1 MKTMFNRRQMMIAA
15 AAASF
20 PAISPAKSG
29 WAQAGWPS
37 KPIRWIVNFPPAGAA
52 DILSRTLA
60 EYYGTR
66 LGQPI
71 VVENKPGA
79 GGLLGADILAKAKGD
94 THLVMMSS
102 AASHGIGPVLY
113 KDVPYDPLADFTH
126 IHLVG
131 TFPTVLAVSASS
143 PITSVAQLI
152 EMAKAKPGEVTYGS
166 GGNGTMNHLTGQ
178 VLARAASVQL
188 THIPYRGSA
197 PAMNDLMGGQIV
209 ALMESLPTAIG
220 YFTSGRMRPLAVSE
234 DQRSSSLPDVPT
246 FREAGFAGVVTTNWF
261 GFTATADIPRDLVL
275 RWESETGAAL
285 QSAQVKEAFAK
296 IGVRPG
302 TLGASGY
309 TDLIRGELARWK
321 EVIAAGNI
329 RAD

>member
-1 MKTMFNRRQMMIAA
+1 MLSRRNFLIAA
-15 AAASF
+15 SAAPSVTLGVAR
-20 PAISPAKSG
+20 
-29 WAQAGWPS
+29 AQSAWPT

-60 EYYGTR
+60 EWFGTK

-79 GGLLGADILAKAKGD
+79 GGLLGADIVAKARGD
-94 THLVMMSS
+94 VHIVMMSS

-113 KDVPYDPLADFTH
+113 KDVPYDPLAYFLH

-131 TFPTVLAVSASS
+131 TFPTVLAVNGSS

-152 EMAKAKPGEVTYGS
+152 DQARAKPGEITYGS

-178 VLARAASVQL
+178 LLARATGVPL

-234 DQRSSSLPDVPT
+234 EERSPALPNVPT
-246 FREAGFAGVVTTNWF
+246 FREAGFALTTTNWF
-261 GFTATADIPRDLVL
+261 GFSAPAGIPPETAK
-275 RWESETGAAL
+275 RWETEIQTAL
-285 QSAQVKEAFAK
+285 KSDEVKEKFAK

-302 TLGASGY
+302 TMGAEAY
-309 TDLIRGELARWK
+309 TALIRSELDRWR
-321 EVIAAGNI
+321 EVIRAGNI

>member
-1 MKTMFNRRQMMIAA
+1 MLSRRRFSVLAALAAPGVAA
-15 AAASF
+15 AQT
-20 PAISPAKSG
+20 P
-29 WAQAGWPS
+29 WPS

-60 EYYGTR
+60 EYFGSR

-79 GGLLGADILAKAKGD
+79 GGMLGADIVAKARGD
-94 THLVMMSS
+94 THVVMMSS

-113 KDVPYDPLADFTH
+113 KEVPYDPLGDFTH

-131 TFPTVLAVSASS
+131 TFPSVLAVNGSS
-143 PITSVAQLI
+143 TITTARQLI
-152 EMAKAKPGEVTYGS
+152 DLARSKPGEITYGS
-166 GGNGTMNHLTGQ
+166 GGNGTMNHLVGQ
-178 VLARAASVQL
+178 LLARSAGVQL

-197 PAMNDLMGGQIV
+197 PAMNDLLGGQIT

-220 YFTSGRMRPLAVSE
+220 YFNSGRMRPLAVSE
-234 DQRSSSLPDVPT
+234 AERSPSLPNVPT
-246 FREAGFAGVVTTNWF
+246 FREAGFQDVVATNWF
-261 GFTATADIPRDLVL
+261 GFSAAADIPPAIAR
-275 RWESETGAAL
+275 RWETEIATAL

-302 TLGASGY
+302 TLGATGY
-309 TDLIRGELARWK
+309 TDLIRSELARWK
-321 EVIAAGNI
+321 EVIRAGNI

>member
-1 MKTMFNRRQMMIAA
+1 MLSRRRFSLLAALATPSIAA
-15 AAASF
+15 AQT
-20 PAISPAKSG
+20 P
-29 WAQAGWPS
+29 WPS

-60 EYYGTR
+60 EYFGNR

-79 GGLLGADILAKAKGD
+79 GGMVGADIVAKARGD
-94 THLVMMSS
+94 SHVVMMSN

-113 KDVPYDPLADFTH
+113 NNVPYDPLGDFTH

-131 TFPTVLAVSASS
+131 TFPSVLAVNGGSAV
-143 PITSVAQLI
+143 TSVQQLVDL
-152 EMAKAKPGEVTYGS
+152 AKGKPGEVTYGS
-166 GGNGTMNHLTGQ
+166 GGNGTMNHLVGQ
-178 VLARAASVQL
+178 VLARAANMPF

-197 PAMNDLMGGQIV
+197 PAMNDLLGGQIV

-220 YFTSGRMRPLAVSE
+220 YFNSGRMRPLAVSE
-234 DQRSSSLPDVPT
+234 AERSPALPDTPT
-246 FREAGFAGVVTTNWF
+246 FREAGFDVVATNWF
-261 GFTATADIPRDLVL
+261 GFSAAAGIPPEIAR
-275 RWESETGAAL
+275 RWETEIATAL

-302 TLGASGY
+302 TLGAAAY
-309 TDLIRGELARWK
+309 TDLVRSELGRWR
-321 EVIAAGNI
+321 EVIRAGNI

>member
-1 MKTMFNRRQMMIAA
+1 MLSRRNFLIAA
-15 AAASF
+15 AAAPSTLGV
-20 PAISPAKSG
+20 AR
-29 WAQAGWPS
+29 AQSAWPS

-60 EYYGTR
+60 EHFGNK

-79 GGLLGADILAKAKGD
+79 GGLLGADIVAKAKGD
-94 THLVMMSS
+94 PHVVMMSS

-113 KDVPYDPLADFTH
+113 KDVPYDPLADFQH

-131 TFPTVLAVSASS
+131 TFPTVLAVSGTSS
-143 PITSVAQLI
+143 VTSVKQLI
-152 EMAKAKPGEVTYGS
+152 DEARADPAKITYGS

-178 VLARAASVQL
+178 VLARASGVML

-220 YFTSGRMRPLAVSE
+220 YFSSGRMRPLAVSE
-234 DQRSSSLPDVPT
+234 AERSPSLPNVPT
-246 FREAGFAGVVTTNWF
+246 FREAGFDVVTTNWF
-261 GFTATADIPRDLVL
+261 GFSIPAGIPSEIAKRWEAEIATALKSD
-275 RWESETGAAL
+275 E
-285 QSAQVKEAFAK
+285 VKEKFAK

-302 TLGASGY
+302 TLGAEGY
-309 TDLIRGELARWK
+309 TDLIRTELVRWK
-321 EVIAAGNI
+321 EVIRAANI
-329 RAD
+329 KAD

>member
-1 MKTMFNRRQMMIAA
+1 MISRRNFVTAAPTVAAIIAA
-15 AAASF
+15 PS
-20 PAISPAKSG
+20 ISR
-29 WAQAGWPS
+29 AQAAWPS

-60 EYYGTR
+60 EHFGNR

-79 GGLLGADILAKAKGD
+79 GGMLGADILAKAKGD

-113 KDVPYDPLADFTH
+113 RDVPYDPLADFTH

-131 TFPTVLAVSASS
+131 TFPSVLAVNATS
-143 PITSVAQLI
+143 PITSVQQLI
-152 EMAKAKPGEVTYGS
+152 DQAKAKPGEVTYGS

-178 VLARAASVQL
+178 VLARAANVSL

-197 PAMNDLMGGQIV
+197 PAMNDLLGGQIV

-234 DQRSSSLPDVPT
+234 EARSPALPDVPT
-246 FREAGFAGVVTTNWF
+246 FREAGFTGVVSTNWF
-261 GFTATADIPRDLVL
+261 GFSTTAGIPAEIAK
-275 RWESETGAAL
+275 RWETEIVTAL
-285 QSAQVKEAFAK
+285 QSTEVKEKFAR
-296 IGVRPG
+296 IGVRPSAIG
-302 TLGASGY
+302 SSGY
-309 TDLIRGELARWK
+309 TDLIKSELARWR
-321 EVIAAGNI
+321 EVIRAGNI

>member
-1 MKTMFNRRQMMIAA
+1 MLSRRQLLIAA
-15 AAASF
+15 SVAAPGIAV
-20 PAISPAKSG
+20 
-29 WAQAGWPS
+29 AQTGWPA

-60 EYYGTR
+60 EWFGTR

-79 GGLLGADILAKAKGD
+79 GGMLGADIVAKARGD

-131 TFPTVLAVSASS
+131 TFPSVLAVNSAS
-143 PITSVAQLI
+143 PITSVKQLI
-152 EMAKAKPGEVTYGS
+152 DQAKAKPGEMTYGS
-166 GGNGTMNHLTGQ
+166 GGNGTMNHLVGQ
-178 VLARAASVQL
+178 LLARSAGVQF

-197 PAMNDLMGGQIV
+197 PAMNDLMGGQIS

-220 YFTSGRMRPLAVSE
+220 YFSSGRMRPLAVSE
-234 DQRSSSLPDVPT
+234 DERSPSLPDVPT
-246 FREAGFAGVVTTNWF
+246 FREAGFQNVVATNWF
-261 GFTATADIPRDLVL
+261 GFSATADIPRELAK
-275 RWESETGAAL
+275 RWETEIATAL
-285 QSAQVKEAFAK
+285 QSASVKEAFGK

-302 TLGASGY
+302 TLGAEGY
-309 TDLIRGELARWK
+309 TDLIKGELARWRV
-321 EVIAAGNI
+321 VIRDGNI

>member
-1 MKTMFNRRQMMIAA
+1 MISRRRFTALSSVAAFAAPALSIAQT
-15 AAASF
+15 
-20 PAISPAKSG
+20 P
-29 WAQAGWPS
+29 WPT

-60 EYYGTR
+60 DWFGTR

-79 GGLLGADILAKAKGD
+79 GGMLGADIVAKARGD
-94 THLVMMSS
+94 AHVVMMSS

-113 KDVPYDPLADFTH
+113 KNVPYDPLADFTH

-131 TFPTVLAVSASS
+131 TFPSVLAVNGGSS
-143 PITSVAQLI
+143 ITSVQQLI
-152 EMAKAKPGEVTYGS
+152 EMARAKPGEVTYGS
-166 GGNGTMNHLTGQ
+166 GGNGTMNHLVGQ
-178 VLARAASVQL
+178 LLARSAGVQL

-220 YFTSGRMRPLAVSE
+220 YFNSGRMRPLAVSE
-234 DQRSSSLPDVPT
+234 GERSSRLPEVPT
-246 FREAGFAGVVTTNWF
+246 FRESGFQDVVATNWF
-261 GFTATADIPRDLVL
+261 GFSAAADIPPEVAK
-275 RWESETGAAL
+275 RWETEIAAAL
-285 QSAQVKEAFAK
+285 QSEQVKQAFAN

-302 TLGASGY
+302 TVGATGY
-309 TDLIRGELARWK
+309 TDLIRSELARWK
-321 EVIAAGNI
+321 DVI
-329 RAD
+329 RAANITAD

>member
-1 MKTMFNRRQMMIAA
+1 MLSRRRFAVLSAIAA
-15 AAASF
+15 
-20 PAISPAKSG
+20 PAIAV
-29 WAQAGWPS
+29 AQTPWPS

-60 EYYGTR
+60 EYFGTR

-79 GGLLGADILAKAKGD
+79 GGLLGADIVAKARGD
-94 THLVMMSS
+94 THVVMMSS

-131 TFPTVLAVSASS
+131 TFPSVLAVNGGSGVS
-143 PITSVAQLI
+143 TVQQLVAL
-152 EMAKAKPGEVTYGS
+152 AKSRPGEITYGS
-166 GGNGTMNHLTGQ
+166 GGNGTMNHLVGQ
-178 VLARAASVQL
+178 LLARSADMPF

-220 YFTSGRMRPLAVSE
+220 YFNSGRMRPLAVSE
-234 DQRSSSLPDVPT
+234 DERSPSLPDVPT
-246 FREAGFAGVVTTNWF
+246 LREAGYPDVVATNWF
-261 GFTATADIPRDLVL
+261 GFSAAAGIPSDVAK
-275 RWESETGAAL
+275 RWETEIGTAL
-285 QSAQVKEAFAK
+285 QSAQVREAFAR

-302 TLGASGY
+302 TLGATGY
-309 TDLIRGELARWK
+309 TDLIKSELVRWK
-321 EVIAAGNI
+321 AVIQAGNI

>member
-1 MKTMFNRRQMMIAA
+1 MLSRRRLSVLAA
-15 AAASF
+15 LAAPGVVA
-20 PAISPAKSG
+20 
-29 WAQAGWPS
+29 AQTPWPS

-60 EYYGTR
+60 EYFGSR

-79 GGLLGADILAKAKGD
+79 GGMLGADIVAKARGD
-94 THLVMMSS
+94 THVVMMSS

-131 TFPTVLAVSASS
+131 TFPSVLAVNGGST
-143 PITSVAQLI
+143 ITTVAQLI
-152 EMAKAKPGEVTYGS
+152 DQARSKPGEVTYGS
-166 GGNGTMNHLTGQ
+166 GGNGTMNHLVGQ
-178 VLARAASVQL
+178 LLARAAGVQL

-197 PAMNDLMGGQIV
+197 PAMNDLLGGQIT

-220 YFTSGRMRPLAVSE
+220 YFNSERMRPLAVSE
-234 DQRSSSLPDVPT
+234 AERSPTLPNTPT
-246 FREAGFAGVVTTNWF
+246 FREAGFQDVVATNWF
-261 GFTATADIPRDLVL
+261 GFSTPADIPREVAH
-275 RWESETGAAL
+275 RWETEIATAL
-285 QSAQVKEAFAK
+285 QSTQVREAFAK

-302 TLGASGY
+302 ILGSAAY
-309 TDLIRGELARWK
+309 TNLIRSELARWK
-321 EVIAAGNI
+321 EVIRVGNI

>member
-1 MKTMFNRRQMMIAA
+1 MFNRRQMMIAA

-79 GGLLGADILAKAKGD
+79 GGLVGADILAKARGD

-261 GFTATADIPRDLVL
+261 GFSITAGVPPELAK
-275 RWESETGAAL
+275 RWEGEIGTAL
-285 QSAQVKEAFAK
+285 QSEQVKAAFAK
-296 IGVRPG
+296 IGVIPG
-302 TLGASGY
+302 KLGIEGY
-309 TDLIRGELARWK
+309 TNLIKGELARWK
-321 EVIAAGNI
+321 EVIAAAGI
-329 RAD
+329 KAD

>member
-1 MKTMFNRRQMMIAA
+1 MLSRRNFLIAA
-15 AAASF
+15 STAPS
-20 PAISPAKSG
+20 IAK
-29 WAQAGWPS
+29 AQAAWPS

-60 EYYGTR
+60 DYYGTK

-79 GGLLGADILAKAKGD
+79 GGLVGADILAKAKGD

-131 TFPTVLAVSASS
+131 TFPSVLAVNGTSS
-143 PITSVAQLI
+143 ITSVKQLV
-152 EMAKAKPGEVTYGS
+152 ELAKAKPGEVTYGS

-178 VLARAASVQL
+178 LLARAAGMPF

-197 PAMNDLMGGQIV
+197 PAMNDLMGGQTV

-220 YFTSGRMRPLAVSE
+220 YFTSGKMRALAVSE
-234 DQRSSSLPDVPT
+234 AERSPSLPDVPT
-246 FREAGFAGVVTTNWF
+246 FREAGFADVVTTNWF
-261 GFTATADIPRDLVL
+261 GFSATAGIPPELAK
-275 RWESETGAAL
+275 RWEGEISSAL
-285 QSAQVKEAFAK
+285 QTEQVKAAFAK

-302 TLGASGY
+302 TLGAEGY
-309 TDLIRGELARWK
+309 TNLIKSELVRWK
-321 EVIAAGNI
+321 DVIREANI
-329 RAD
+329 KAD

>member
-1 MKTMFNRRQMMIAA
+1 MLSRRRFSVLATLAAPGIA
-15 AAASF
+15 S
-20 PAISPAKSG
+20 
-29 WAQAGWPS
+29 AQAAWPS

-60 EYYGTR
+60 EYFGNR

-79 GGLLGADILAKAKGD
+79 GGLLGADIVAKAKGD
-94 THLVMMSS
+94 THIVMMSS

-113 KDVPYDPLADFTH
+113 KDVPYDPLVDFTH

-131 TFPTVLAVSASS
+131 TFPSVLAVNGGSS
-143 PITSVAQLI
+143 VTTVQQLV
-152 EMAKAKPGEVTYGS
+152 ELARKRPGEITYGS
-166 GGNGTMNHLTGQ
+166 GGNGTMNHLVGQ
-178 VLARAASVQL
+178 LLARSADMPF

-220 YFTSGRMRPLAVSE
+220 YFNSGRMRPLAVSE
-234 DQRSSSLPDVPT
+234 AERSPTLPDVPT
-246 FREAGFAGVVTTNWF
+246 FRESGYPDVVATNWF
-261 GFTATADIPRDLVL
+261 GFSAAADIPPEIAK
-275 RWESETGAAL
+275 RWETEIATAL
-285 QSAQVKEAFAK
+285 QSVQVKEAFAK

-302 TLGASGY
+302 TLGAVGY
-309 TDLIRGELARWK
+309 TDLIKSELARWK
-321 EVIAAGNI
+321 DVIRAANI

>member
-1 MKTMFNRRQMMIAA
+1 MLSRRRFAVLAA
-15 AAASF
+15 ALAA
-20 PAISPAKSG
+20 PGVAA
-29 WAQAGWPS
+29 AQAPWPS

-60 EYYGTR
+60 EYFGSR

-79 GGLLGADILAKAKGD
+79 GGMLGADI
-94 THLVMMSS
+94 
-102 AASHGIGPVLY
+102 IGPVLY
-113 KDVPYDPLADFTH
+113 KDVPYDPLGDFTH

-131 TFPTVLAVSASS
+131 TFPSVLAVNGGSA
-143 PITSVAQLI
+143 ITTARELI
-152 EMAKAKPGEVTYGS
+152 DLARSKPGEVTYGS
-166 GGNGTMNHLTGQ
+166 GGNGTMNHLVGQ
-178 VLARAASVQL
+178 LLARSAGVQL

-197 PAMNDLMGGQIV
+197 PAMNDLLGGQIT

-220 YFTSGRMRPLAVSE
+220 YFNAGRMRPLAVSE
-234 DQRSSSLPDVPT
+234 AERSPSLPDVPT
-246 FREAGFAGVVTTNWF
+246 LREAGFPDVVATNWF
-261 GFTATADIPRDLVL
+261 GFSEAADIPPAIAR
-275 RWESETGAAL
+275 RWETEIATAL

-302 TLGASGY
+302 TLGAAGY
-309 TDLIRGELARWK
+309 TDLIRSELARWK
-321 EVIAAGNI
+321 EVIRVGNI